1 MEKIINEITLDRGE
15 IVNLTDLLNRK
26 SIILDLADKYGLT
39 SVKIF
44 GSIVRG
50 EAGEDSDIDIA
61 VSFKENVNFKS
72 GYYDRLMNFKYDLSR
87 IFHKE
92 IDVIAEEELRPIVK
106 LKLDKEGISL

>member
-1 MEKIINEITLDRGE
+1 MTMKKIIA
-15 IVNLTDLLNRK
+15 NLTDLLNQK

-39 SVKIF
+39 DIRVF

-50 EAGEDSDIDIA
+50 EADKNSDVDIA
-61 VSFKENVNFKS
+61 VNFKDDANLKS
-72 GYYDRLMNFKYDLSR
+72 GYYDRLMNFKYDLNR

-92 IDVIAEEELRPIVK
+92 IDVMAEEELRPIVK

>member
-1 MEKIINEITLDRGE
+1 MTMEKIIA
-15 IVNLTDLLNRK
+15 NLTDLLNQK

-39 SVKIF
+39 DIRVF

-50 EAGEDSDIDIA
+50 EADKNSDVDIA
-61 VSFKENVNFKS
+61 VNFKDDANLKS
-72 GYYDRLMNFKYDLSR
+72 GYYDRLMNFKYDLNR

-92 IDVIAEEELRPIVK
+92 IDVMAEEELRPIVK